1 MGTHPIFES
10 DFDCLTDMIRCLFR
24 KSPKGVRYSSQKS
37 SAFES
42 SVDSKITAKYQNRGL
57 SEQEIRKKVVA
68 EATKSRDIHSKIA
81 GDEYQKGSA
90 GSLSSASVSFDTSS
104 KENLDRESKRDK

>member
-1 MGTHPIFES
+1 MQNYP
-10 DFDCLTDMIRCLFR
+10 
-24 KSPKGVRYSSQKS
+24 VY

-81 GDEYQKGSA
+81 GDEYQKGS
-90 GSLSSASVSFDTSS
+90 GTVLMLFLNS
-104 KENLDRESKRDK
+104 

>member
-1 MGTHPIFES
+1 MLFLFTIIIFLTICEIIPI
-10 DFDCLTDMIRCLFR
+10 
-24 KSPKGVRYSSQKS
+24 Y

-68 EATKSRDIHSKIA
+68 EATKSKDIHSKIA
-81 GDEYQKGSA
+81 GDEYQKGS
-90 GSLSSASVSFDTSS
+90 GTVFMTFLNSFS
-104 KENLDRESKRDK
+104 